1 MTRVMSIWFPQLP
14 LDLWVRRD
22 DPRLSGPFAIT
33 QDIKNAMR
41 LTHMNNLATQAGLVS
56 GVSLADAMAIC
67 PGLLSETY
75 DADRCTLLHRTL
87 WRWADRLSLIHISEP
102 TRPY

>member
-33 QDIKNAMR
+33 REIKNAMR
-41 LTHMNNLATQAGLVS
+41 LTHM
-56 GVSLADAMAIC
+56 
-67 PGLLSETY
+67 
-75 DADRCTLLHRTL
+75 
-87 WRWADRLSLIHISEP
+87 LSLIHI
-102 TRPY
+102 